1 MSKQKIVYI
10 IVAMSFALLG
20 LLGLQ
25 FYWIINAIKITED
38 RFKHN
43 IHDVLEAVSRRLET
57 REILYATRE
66 NIEKSRKQNSKIV
79 MKVDSN
85 GTARWKEDKVI
96 KRRKTLSNP
105 ILTGNGY
112 EIEVEEESIISKT
125 GFARRNKINNVLE
138 TPNFNYEQL
147 YPILDSIDSLEY
159 VQNVQQQSYLKY
171 VNKVD
176 MVAVVMEYLVNFERP
191 IESRIDGCLIDSLLK
206 TEMQGKDID
215 LDYTFGVLD
224 TRNYEILFCNDV
236 KVKLELLQSG
246 FHARLF
252 PNDEFAPASYLYIA
266 FPNQTAY
273 LMRDMLWVFGTSI
286 ALIGVILACF
296 MVAISTIIR
305 QKKTSQ
311 ITNDF
316 INNMTHEFKTP
327 VSTISLACEVMQDPD
342 MQNNSRQ
349 LNRYLNIIKE
359 ENHRLGQQIE
369 KVLQI
374 ATLEKSD
381 FKLKIDTLDVHK
393 IIDKVL
399 QNMAIQIENKN
410 GLVETFFHAENAWIE
425 ADEVH
430 LTNIIFNL
438 LDNAN
443 KYSPQNPD
451 ISVSTENVKNGIVIT
466 IADKGVGIAKD
477 TITKVFDRF
486 YRVPTGNVHDV
497 KGFGLGLS
505 YVKTMVDA
513 HNGQISVQ
521 SELNLGST
529 FTIFLPFKQE
539 KN

>member
-1 MSKQKIVYI
+1 MSKQRIIYI
-10 IVAMSFALLG
+10 IFAMTAALLG

-25 FYWIINAIKITED
+25 FYWVNNAIKITED

-43 IHDVLEAVSRRLET
+43 IHDVLEAVSRRLEN

-66 NIEKSRKQNSKIV
+66 NIEKSRKQNNKIV

-85 GTARWKEDKVI
+85 GIARWKEDRII
-96 KRRKTLSNP
+96 KRKRTLTNP
-105 ILTGNGY
+105 VLTGNGY

-125 GFARRNKINNVLE
+125 GFAKRNKINTSPE
-138 TPNFNYEQL
+138 IAQFNYEQL
-147 YPILDSIDSLEY
+147 NPILDSMDSIEY
-159 VQNVQQQSYLKY
+159 IQNVQQQSYLKY

-191 IESRIDGCLIDSLLK
+191 IEARIDSHWIDSLLRS
-206 TEMQGKDID
+206 ELQCKDIQ
-215 LDYTFGVLD
+215 LAYTFGVLD
-224 TRNYEILFCNDV
+224 TRNYEILFCNDLNE
-236 KVKLELLQSG
+236 KLNLLQSG
-246 FHARLF
+246 FHIRLF
-252 PNDEFAPASYLYIA
+252 PNDEFAPASYLYLS
-266 FPNQTAY
+266 FPNQRTY
-273 LMRDMLWVFGTSI
+273 LMRDMFWVFGTSI
-286 ALIGVILACF
+286 LLIGVILACF
-296 MVAISTIIR
+296 MIAISTIIR

-342 MQNNSRQ
+342 MQNNGRQ

-359 ENHRLGQQIE
+359 ENNRLGQQIE

-374 ATLEKSD
+374 ATLEKND
-381 FKLKIDTLDVHK
+381 FKLKIETLDVHK

-399 QNMAIQIENKN
+399 QNMAIQIENRN
-410 GLVETFFHAENAWIE
+410 GLIETFFHAEHALIE
-425 ADEVH
+425 GDEVH
-430 LTNIIFNL
+430 VTNIIFNL

-451 ISVSTENVKNGIVIT
+451 ITVSTENIKNGIVLT
-466 IADKGVGIAKD
+466 ISDKGVGISKD
-477 TITKVFDRF
+477 TISKVFDRF

-505 YVKTMVDA
+505 YVKTMIDA
-513 HNGQISVQ
+513 HNGQISVK
-521 SELNLGST
+521 SELNKGST

>member
-1 MSKQKIVYI
+1 
-10 IVAMSFALLG
+10 
-20 LLGLQ
+20 
-25 FYWIINAIKITED
+25 
-38 RFKHN
+38 
-43 IHDVLEAVSRRLET
+43 
-57 REILYATRE
+57 
-66 NIEKSRKQNSKIV
+66 
-79 MKVDSN
+79 
-85 GTARWKEDKVI
+85 
-96 KRRKTLSNP
+96 
-105 ILTGNGY
+105 
-112 EIEVEEESIISKT
+112 
-125 GFARRNKINNVLE
+125 
-138 TPNFNYEQL
+138 
-147 YPILDSIDSLEY
+147 
-159 VQNVQQQSYLKY
+159 
-171 VNKVD
+171 
-176 MVAVVMEYLVNFERP
+176 MEYLVNFERP
-191 IESRIDGCLIDSLLK
+191 IEERINDSLIDSLLK
-206 TEMQGKDID
+206 AELDSKDID
-215 LDYTFGVLD
+215 LEYKFGILD

-236 KVKLELLQSG
+236 KVKLDLLQSG
-246 FHARLF
+246 FHTRLF
-252 PNDEFAPASYLYIA
+252 PNDEFAPASYLYIS

-273 LMRDMLWVFGTSI
+273 LLRDMLWVFGTSVM
-286 ALIGVILACF
+286 LIGVILACF

-342 MQNNSRQ
+342 MQNNAKQ

-359 ENHRLGQQIE
+359 ENSRLGRQIE

-381 FKLKIDTLDVHK
+381 FKLKFESLDVHT

-399 QNMAIQIENKN
+399 QNMAIQIENRN
-410 GLVETFFHAENAWIE
+410 GLIETFFNAEISIIE

-443 KYSPQNPD
+443 KYSPENPD
-451 ISVSTENVKNGIVIT
+451 IMVSTENVKHGIVIT
-466 IADKGVGIAKD
+466 ISDKGVGISKD
-477 TITKVFDRF
+477 TINKIFDRF

-505 YVKTMVDA
+505 YVKTMIDA

-521 SELNLGST
+521 SELNNGSK

-539 KN
+539 KS

>member
-1 MSKQKIVYI
+1 MSKQKIIYI
-10 IVAMSFALLG
+10 IVAMSVALLG

-25 FYWIINAIKITED
+25 FYWINNAIKITED

-43 IHDVLEAVSRRLET
+43 IHDVLEAVSRRLEN

-85 GTARWKEDKVI
+85 GIARWKEDRVV
-96 KRRKTLSNP
+96 KRKKTLTNP
-105 ILTGNGY
+105 ILTSNGY
-112 EIEVEEESIISKT
+112 EIEVEEESIVSKT
-125 GFARRNKINNVLE
+125 GFAKRNKLNTSPEISQ
-138 TPNFNYEQL
+138 FNYEQL
-147 YPILDSIDSLEY
+147 HPILDSIDSVEY
-159 VQNVQQQSYLKY
+159 IQNVQQQSYLKY
-171 VNKVD
+171 INKVD

-191 IESRIDGCLIDSLLK
+191 IEARIDGCLIDSLLR
-206 TEMQGKDID
+206 TEMQSKDID
-215 LDYTFGVLD
+215 LNYKFGVLD

-236 KVKLELLQSG
+236 QVKLNLLQSG
-246 FHARLF
+246 FHIRLF
-252 PNDEFAPASYLYIA
+252 PNDEFAPASYLYIS

-273 LMRDMLWVFGTSI
+273 LLRDMLWVFGTSI
-286 ALIGVILACF
+286 MLIGVILACF

-342 MQNNSRQ
+342 IQNNARQ
-349 LNRYLNIIKE
+349 INRYLNIIKE
-359 ENHRLGQQIE
+359 ENNRLGQQIE

-374 ATLEKSD
+374 ATLEKND
-381 FKLKIDTLDVHK
+381 FKLKIESFDVHK

-399 QNMAIQIENKN
+399 QNMAIQIENRN
-410 GLVETFFHAENAWIE
+410 GLVETFFNAENGLIE

-451 ISVSTENVKNGIVIT
+451 ITVSTENLKNGIVIT
-466 IADKGVGIAKD
+466 ITDKGVGIAKD

-486 YRVPTGNVHDV
+486 YRVPTGDVHDV

-505 YVKTMVDA
+505 YVKTMIDA
-513 HNGQISVQ
+513 HHGEVSVQ
-521 SELNLGST
+521 SELNNGSK
-529 FTIFLPFKQE
+529 FTIFLPFKHVA
-539 KN
+539 

>member
-1 MSKQKIVYI
+1 MSKQKIIYI
-10 IVAMSFALLG
+10 IVAMSVALLG

-25 FYWIINAIKITED
+25 FYWINNAIKITED

-43 IHDVLEAVSRRLET
+43 IHDILEAVSRRLEN

-85 GTARWKEDKVI
+85 GIARWKEDRVV
-96 KRRKTLSNP
+96 KRRKTLTNP
-105 ILTGNGY
+105 ILTSNGY
-112 EIEVEEESIISKT
+112 EIEVEEESIVSKT
-125 GFARRNKINNVLE
+125 GFAKRNKLNTSPEISQ
-138 TPNFNYEQL
+138 FNYEQL
-147 YPILDSIDSLEY
+147 HPILDSIDSVEY
-159 VQNVQQQSYLKY
+159 IQNVQQQSYLKY
-171 VNKVD
+171 INKVD

-191 IESRIDGCLIDSLLK
+191 IEARIDGCLIDSLLR
-206 TEMQGKDID
+206 TEMQSKDID
-215 LDYTFGVLD
+215 INYKFGVLD

-236 KVKLELLQSG
+236 QVKLNLLQSG
-246 FHARLF
+246 FHIRLF
-252 PNDEFAPASYLYIA
+252 PNDEFAPASYLYIS

-273 LMRDMLWVFGTSI
+273 LLRDMFWVFGTSI
-286 ALIGVILACF
+286 MLIGVILACF

-342 MQNNSRQ
+342 IQNNARQ
-349 LNRYLNIIKE
+349 INRYLNIIKE
-359 ENHRLGQQIE
+359 ENNRLGQQIE

-374 ATLEKSD
+374 ATLEKND
-381 FKLKIDTLDVHK
+381 FKLKIESLDVHK

-399 QNMAIQIENKN
+399 QNMAIQIENRN
-410 GLVETFFHAENAWIE
+410 GLVETFFSAENGLIE

-451 ISVSTENVKNGIVIT
+451 ISISTENLKNGIVIT
-466 IADKGVGIAKD
+466 ITDKGVGIAKD

-486 YRVPTGNVHDV
+486 YRVPTGDVHDV

-505 YVKTMVDA
+505 YVKTMIDA
-513 HNGQISVQ
+513 HHGEVSVQ
-521 SELNLGST
+521 SELNKGSK
-529 FTIFLPFKQE
+529 FTIFLPFKHVA
-539 KN
+539 